1 MFLFYSEIIFL
12 YYFNDLNG
20 ALLATAS
27 FCAVTGVM
35 SYFATAWDYKWFG
48 MGLVI
53 GSFLG
58 FSLAYYRL
66 RWVERNMD
74 IHTFCNGELF
84 PGRKGRMPDSVV
96 YRRQNDR

>member
-1 MFLFYSEIIFL
+1 
-12 YYFNDLNG
+12 
-20 ALLATAS
+20 
-27 FCAVTGVM
+27 
-35 SYFATAWDYKWFG
+35 

-58 FSLAYYRL
+58 FTLAYFRL

-84 PGRKGRMPDSVV
+84 PGRKGIMPDNVV
-96 YRRQNDR
+96 YRRENRR

>member
-1 MFLFYSEIIFL
+1 
-12 YYFNDLNG
+12 
-20 ALLATAS
+20 
-27 FCAVTGVM
+27 M

-58 FSLAYYRL
+58 FTLAYFRL

-84 PGRKGRMPDSVV
+84 PGRKGIMPDSVV
-96 YRRQNDR
+96 YRRENKR